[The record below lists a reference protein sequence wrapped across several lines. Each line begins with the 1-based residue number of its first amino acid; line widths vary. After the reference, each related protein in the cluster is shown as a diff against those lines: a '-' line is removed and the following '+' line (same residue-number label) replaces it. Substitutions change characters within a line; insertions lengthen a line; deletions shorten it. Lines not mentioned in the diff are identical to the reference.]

1 MWEIL
6 YRCSVCVFYPVPLR
20 VSVTRTYTFNF
31 ISMDVLFPYPQP
43 VLQGLLHALSIF
55 HCDIHTTIRLLCG
68 FKRVYL
74 GVSGP
79 GSRVKA
85 LSVSAQQ
92 GRSSQVPLLFEKQS
106 LPQVEGESRERE
118 KEKPV
123 IFLNSGR
130 KAGSGR
136 GNTHI
141 RP

>member
-1 MWEIL
+1 
-6 YRCSVCVFYPVPLR
+6 
-20 VSVTRTYTFNF
+20 
-31 ISMDVLFPYPQP
+31 MDVLSLPMGNHFCKESY
-43 VLQGLLHALSIF
+43 LLYQYF
-55 HCDIHTTIRLLCG
+55 DINTTIRLLCG

-136 GNTHI
+136 GSTHI